1 MHMIADEV
9 NYYHLSILYR
19 RLSAR
24 PCRVLYVGLD
34 CKLLQYLEDR
44 LDDCWFV
51 RAAAGCVAR
60 SFIEHLEYSLLLFDE
75 TLMDMSGRELA
86 TLTRGMER
94 RQSVPIVIVR
104 PGANCER
111 LARKLDGLLAESRA
125 EARRMAAL
133 KREWWGRSRLTS
145 LECCGW

>member
-1 MHMIADEV
+1 MIADEAD
-9 NYYHLSILYR
+9 YYHVSALYR

-34 CKLLQYLEDR
+34 CKLLRYLEER

-51 RAAAGCVAR
+51 RAPAGCVAR

-75 TLMDMSGRELA
+75 TLMDMSAQELA
-86 TLTRGMER
+86 TFTRGLTR
-94 RQSVPIVIVR
+94 RQSVPIVIVQ
-104 PGANCER
+104 PEEEFEW
-111 LARKLDGLLAESRA
+111 LASDIDHLLAGSRE

-133 KREWWGRSRLTS
+133 RRELWAWPRRLTS
-145 LECCGW
+145 LEYCEW